1 MTEVSSM
8 ITKILQNTNLHISR
22 DAITF
27 LSKEL
32 EIAGEEILKLATN
45 EYATVEARNI
55 KSIEKRIFTD
65 KLDDINTTGE
75 VFYDVIMKILENNR
89 IIISHD
95 AIITLAQ
102 LLEKITIKILE
113 QVQKRK
119 HITKTD
125 IETAENELFGI
136 SCEVANDRSKI
147 SYIKKVIDLF
157 KNNIY
162 CLLTIQKEIV
172 SSLIKDPIPS
182 K

>member
-1 MTEVSSM
+1 MTEISSM
-8 ITKILQNTNLHISR
+8 ITKILWNTKVHISR

-45 EYATVEARNI
+45 EYATVESSNI
-55 KSIEKRIFTD
+55 KSIEKCVFTD
-65 KLDDINTTGE
+65 KLDDINTTGK
-75 VFYDVIMKILENNR
+75 VFYDVIMKILENNK

-136 SCEVANDRSKI
+136 SCEVVNNRSKI
-147 SYIKKVIDLF
+147 SYAEKTIDLF
-157 KNNIY
+157 KNIY

-172 SSLIKDPIPS
+172 SSLIKDPIP
-182 K
+182 